1 MQLWRWPSPV
11 RRQPAKLVRYALAS
25 SNLVL
30 HATSSSYHLIVD
42 RSYTTVLTLDYLIS
56 KKALSP
62 LNGLKVLGMMRM
74 DDELLA
80 WVVFIVMAFALVI
93 LDLVLHRK
101 PEHIPVKKALN
112 ETAIW
117 VATALCFGAFIF
129 FMFGQTR
136 GMEFITAYIMEESM
150 SIDNLFVFILIF
162 GLFSIPDEYQHKAL
176 FYGIF
181 GAVIFRLIFMLIG
194 VRLMEFDFVMYIFG
208 IILAYAALKTLFA
221 KESDVGEGDSKIAVF
236 MSKHLKTSPRLD
248 GDKFFT
254 RVDSKLMMT
263 PLLLCVMVIEISDLV
278 FALDSIPA
286 VLALS
291 SDLLVIYTSNIFAIL
306 GLRSLYFAI
315 KGGLS
320 SMKYLKYGLGVI
332 LLFIAAKL
340 LLNEV
345 VEIPIAASLG
355 FIVAVLSVTIIASL
369 MARDRPQP
377 E

>member
-1 MQLWRWPSPV
+1 
-11 RRQPAKLVRYALAS
+11 
-25 SNLVL
+25 
-30 HATSSSYHLIVD
+30 
-42 RSYTTVLTLDYLIS
+42 
-56 KKALSP
+56 
-62 LNGLKVLGMMRM
+62 MMRM
-74 DDELLA
+74 DNELLA
-80 WVVFIVMAFALVI
+80 WIVFIVMAVALVI
-93 LDLVLHRK
+93 LDIVLHRK
-101 PEHIPVKKALN
+101 PEHIPVKKALK

-117 VATALCFGAFIF
+117 VVAALCFGVFIF
-129 FMFGQTR
+129 FMFGETR

-221 KESDVGEGDSKIAVF
+221 KESDDEGGNSKIADF

-248 GDKFFT
+248 GDRFFT
-254 RVDSKLMMT
+254 RVDSRLMMT
-263 PLLLCVMVIEISDLV
+263 PLLLCVIVIEISDLV

-315 KGGLS
+315 KGGLN

-345 VEIPIAASLG
+345 IEIPIAASLG

-369 MARDRPQP
+369 MAKDRPQP

>member
-1 MQLWRWPSPV
+1 
-11 RRQPAKLVRYALAS
+11 
-25 SNLVL
+25 
-30 HATSSSYHLIVD
+30 
-42 RSYTTVLTLDYLIS
+42 
-56 KKALSP
+56 
-62 LNGLKVLGMMRM
+62 MMRM
-74 DDELLA
+74 DNELLA
-80 WVVFIVMAFALVI
+80 WIVFIVMAVALVI
-93 LDLVLHRK
+93 LDIVLHRK
-101 PEHIPVKKALN
+101 PEHIPVKKALR

-117 VATALCFGAFIF
+117 VVAALCFGIFIF
-129 FMFGQTR
+129 FMFGETR

-221 KESDVGEGDSKIAVF
+221 KESDDEGGDSKIADF

-248 GDKFFT
+248 GDRFFT
-254 RVDSKLMMT
+254 RVDSRLMMT
-263 PLLLCVMVIEISDLV
+263 PLLLCVIVIEISDLV

-315 KGGLS
+315 KGGLN

-345 VEIPIAASLG
+345 IEIPIAASLG

-369 MARDRPQP
+369 MAKDRPQP

>member
-1 MQLWRWPSPV
+1 
-11 RRQPAKLVRYALAS
+11 
-25 SNLVL
+25 
-30 HATSSSYHLIVD
+30 
-42 RSYTTVLTLDYLIS
+42 
-56 KKALSP
+56 
-62 LNGLKVLGMMRM
+62 M

-80 WVVFIVMAFALVI
+80 WIVFIVMAVSLVI
-93 LDLVLHRK
+93 LDIVLHRK
-101 PEHIPVKKALN
+101 PEHIPVKKALK

-117 VATALCFGAFIF
+117 VVAALCFGVFIF
-129 FMFGQTR
+129 FMFGETR

-221 KESDVGEGDSKIAVF
+221 KESDDEGGNSKIADF

-248 GDKFFT
+248 GDRFFT
-254 RVDSKLMMT
+254 RVDSRLMMT
-263 PLLLCVMVIEISDLV
+263 PLLLCVIVIEISDLV

-315 KGGLS
+315 KGGLN

-345 VEIPIAASLG
+345 IEIPIAASLG

-369 MARDRPQP
+369 MAKDRPQP

>member
-1 MQLWRWPSPV
+1 
-11 RRQPAKLVRYALAS
+11 
-25 SNLVL
+25 
-30 HATSSSYHLIVD
+30 
-42 RSYTTVLTLDYLIS
+42 
-56 KKALSP
+56 
-62 LNGLKVLGMMRM
+62 M
-74 DDELLA
+74 DNELLA
-80 WVVFIVMAFALVI
+80 WIVFIVMAVALVI
-93 LDLVLHRK
+93 LDIVLHRK
-101 PEHIPVKKALN
+101 PEHIPVKKALK

-117 VATALCFGAFIF
+117 VVAALCFGIFIF
-129 FMFGQTR
+129 FMFGETR

-221 KESDVGEGDSKIAVF
+221 KESDDEGGNSKIADF

-248 GDKFFT
+248 GDRFFT
-254 RVDSKLMMT
+254 RVDSRLMMT
-263 PLLLCVMVIEISDLV
+263 PLLLCVIVIEISDLV

-315 KGGLS
+315 KGGLN

-345 VEIPIAASLG
+345 IEIPIAASLG

-369 MARDRPQP
+369 MAKDRPQP

>member
-1 MQLWRWPSPV
+1 
-11 RRQPAKLVRYALAS
+11 
-25 SNLVL
+25 
-30 HATSSSYHLIVD
+30 
-42 RSYTTVLTLDYLIS
+42 
-56 KKALSP
+56 
-62 LNGLKVLGMMRM
+62 M

-80 WVVFIVMAFALVI
+80 WIVFIVMAVALVI
-93 LDLVLHRK
+93 LDIVLHRK
-101 PEHIPVKKALN
+101 PEHIPVKKALK
-112 ETAIW
+112 ETAVW
-117 VATALCFGAFIF
+117 VVAALCFGVFIF
-129 FMFGQTR
+129 FMFGETR
-136 GMEFITAYIMEESM
+136 GMEFVTAYIMEESM

-221 KESDVGEGDSKIAVF
+221 KESDDEGGDSKIADF

-248 GDKFFT
+248 GDRFFT
-254 RVDSKLMMT
+254 RVDSRLMMT
-263 PLLLCVMVIEISDLV
+263 PLLLCVIVIEISDLV

-315 KGGLS
+315 KGGLN

-345 VEIPIAASLG
+345 IEIPIAASLG

-369 MARDRPQP
+369 MAKDRPQP

>member
-1 MQLWRWPSPV
+1 
-11 RRQPAKLVRYALAS
+11 
-25 SNLVL
+25 
-30 HATSSSYHLIVD
+30 
-42 RSYTTVLTLDYLIS
+42 
-56 KKALSP
+56 
-62 LNGLKVLGMMRM
+62 MMRM

-80 WVVFIVMAFALVI
+80 WIVFIVMAVSLVI
-93 LDLVLHRK
+93 LDIVLHRK
-101 PEHIPVKKALN
+101 PEHIPVKKALK

-117 VATALCFGAFIF
+117 VVAALCFGVFIF
-129 FMFGQTR
+129 FMFGETR

-221 KESDVGEGDSKIAVF
+221 KESDDEGGNSKIADF

-248 GDKFFT
+248 GDRFFT
-254 RVDSKLMMT
+254 RVDSRLMMT
-263 PLLLCVMVIEISDLV
+263 PLLLCVIVIEISDLV

-315 KGGLS
+315 KGGLN

-345 VEIPIAASLG
+345 IEIPIAASLG

-369 MARDRPQP
+369 MAKDRPQP

>member
-1 MQLWRWPSPV
+1 
-11 RRQPAKLVRYALAS
+11 
-25 SNLVL
+25 
-30 HATSSSYHLIVD
+30 
-42 RSYTTVLTLDYLIS
+42 
-56 KKALSP
+56 
-62 LNGLKVLGMMRM
+62 MMRM
-74 DDELLA
+74 DNELLA
-80 WVVFIVMAFALVI
+80 WIVFIVMAVALVI
-93 LDLVLHRK
+93 LDIVLHRK
-101 PEHIPVKKALN
+101 PEHIPVKKALK

-117 VATALCFGAFIF
+117 VVAALCFGIFIF
-129 FMFGQTR
+129 FMFGETR

-221 KESDVGEGDSKIAVF
+221 KESDDEGGNSKIADF

-248 GDKFFT
+248 GDRFFT
-254 RVDSKLMMT
+254 RVDSRLMMT
-263 PLLLCVMVIEISDLV
+263 PLLLCVIVIEISDLV

-315 KGGLS
+315 KGGLN

-345 VEIPIAASLG
+345 IEIPIAASLG

-369 MARDRPQP
+369 MAKDRPQP

>member
-1 MQLWRWPSPV
+1 
-11 RRQPAKLVRYALAS
+11 
-25 SNLVL
+25 
-30 HATSSSYHLIVD
+30 
-42 RSYTTVLTLDYLIS
+42 
-56 KKALSP
+56 
-62 LNGLKVLGMMRM
+62 MMRM
-74 DDELLA
+74 DNELLA
-80 WVVFIVMAFALVI
+80 WIVFIVMAVALVI
-93 LDLVLHRK
+93 LDIVLHRK
-101 PEHIPVKKALN
+101 PEHIPVKKALK

-117 VATALCFGAFIF
+117 VVAALCFGIFIF
-129 FMFGQTR
+129 FMFGETR

-221 KESDVGEGDSKIAVF
+221 KESNDEGGKIADF

-248 GDKFFT
+248 GDRFFT
-254 RVDSKLMMT
+254 RVDSRLMMT
-263 PLLLCVMVIEISDLV
+263 PLLLCVIVIEISDLV

-315 KGGLS
+315 KGGLN

-345 VEIPIAASLG
+345 IEIPIAASLG

-369 MARDRPQP
+369 MAKDRPQP

>member
-1 MQLWRWPSPV
+1 
-11 RRQPAKLVRYALAS
+11 
-25 SNLVL
+25 
-30 HATSSSYHLIVD
+30 
-42 RSYTTVLTLDYLIS
+42 
-56 KKALSP
+56 
-62 LNGLKVLGMMRM
+62 MMRM

-80 WVVFIVMAFALVI
+80 WIVFIVMAVALVV
-93 LDLVLHRK
+93 LDIVLHRK
-101 PEHIPVKKALN
+101 PEHIPVKKALK

-117 VATALCFGAFIF
+117 VVAALCFGVFIF
-129 FMFGQTR
+129 FMFGETR

-221 KESDVGEGDSKIAVF
+221 KESDDEGGNSKIADF

-248 GDKFFT
+248 GDRFFT
-254 RVDSKLMMT
+254 RVDSRLMMT
-263 PLLLCVMVIEISDLV
+263 PLLLCVIVIEISDLV

-315 KGGLS
+315 KGGLN

-345 VEIPIAASLG
+345 IEIPIAASLG

-369 MARDRPQP
+369 MAKDRPQP

>member
-1 MQLWRWPSPV
+1 M
-11 RRQPAKLVRYALAS
+11 
-25 SNLVL
+25 
-30 HATSSSYHLIVD
+30 I
-42 RSYTTVLTLDYLIS
+42 
-56 KKALSP
+56 
-62 LNGLKVLGMMRM
+62 RM
-74 DDELLA
+74 DNELLA
-80 WVVFIVMAFALVI
+80 WIVFIVMAVALVI
-93 LDLVLHRK
+93 LDIVLHRK
-101 PEHIPVKKALN
+101 PEHIPVKKALK

-117 VATALCFGAFIF
+117 VVAALCFGVFIF
-129 FMFGQTR
+129 FMFGETR

-221 KESDVGEGDSKIAVF
+221 KESDDEGGNSKIADF

-248 GDKFFT
+248 GDRFFT
-254 RVDSKLMMT
+254 RVDSRLMMT
-263 PLLLCVMVIEISDLV
+263 PLLLCVIVIEISDLV

-315 KGGLS
+315 KGGLN

-345 VEIPIAASLG
+345 IEIPIAASLG

-369 MARDRPQP
+369 MAKDRPQP

>member
-1 MQLWRWPSPV
+1 
-11 RRQPAKLVRYALAS
+11 
-25 SNLVL
+25 
-30 HATSSSYHLIVD
+30 
-42 RSYTTVLTLDYLIS
+42 
-56 KKALSP
+56 
-62 LNGLKVLGMMRM
+62 MMRM
-74 DDELLA
+74 DNELLA
-80 WVVFIVMAFALVI
+80 WIVFIVMAVALVI
-93 LDLVLHRK
+93 LDIVLHRK
-101 PEHIPVKKALN
+101 PEHIPVKKALR

-117 VATALCFGAFIF
+117 VVAALCFGVFIF
-129 FMFGQTR
+129 FMFGETR

-221 KESDVGEGDSKIAVF
+221 KESDDEGGNSKIAVF

-248 GDKFFT
+248 GDRFFT
-254 RVDSKLMMT
+254 RVDSRLMMT
-263 PLLLCVMVIEISDLV
+263 PLLLCVIVIEISDLV

-315 KGGLS
+315 KGGLN

-345 VEIPIAASLG
+345 IEIPIAASLG

-369 MARDRPQP
+369 MAKDRPQP

>member
-1 MQLWRWPSPV
+1 
-11 RRQPAKLVRYALAS
+11 
-25 SNLVL
+25 
-30 HATSSSYHLIVD
+30 
-42 RSYTTVLTLDYLIS
+42 
-56 KKALSP
+56 
-62 LNGLKVLGMMRM
+62 M
-74 DDELLA
+74 DNEVLA
-80 WVVFIVMAFALVI
+80 WIVFIVMAVALVI
-93 LDLVLHRK
+93 LDIVLHRK
-101 PEHIPVKKALN
+101 PEHIPVKKALK

-117 VATALCFGAFIF
+117 VVAALCFGVFIF
-129 FMFGQTR
+129 FMFGETR

-221 KESDVGEGDSKIAVF
+221 KESDDEGGNSKIADF

-248 GDKFFT
+248 GDRFFT
-254 RVDSKLMMT
+254 RVDSRLMMT
-263 PLLLCVMVIEISDLV
+263 PLLLCVIVIEISDLV

-315 KGGLS
+315 KGGLN

-345 VEIPIAASLG
+345 IEIPIAASLG

-369 MARDRPQP
+369 MAKDRPQP

>member
-1 MQLWRWPSPV
+1 
-11 RRQPAKLVRYALAS
+11 
-25 SNLVL
+25 
-30 HATSSSYHLIVD
+30 
-42 RSYTTVLTLDYLIS
+42 
-56 KKALSP
+56 
-62 LNGLKVLGMMRM
+62 M
-74 DDELLA
+74 DNELLA
-80 WVVFIVMAFALVI
+80 WIVFIVMAVALVI
-93 LDLVLHRK
+93 LDIVLHRK
-101 PEHIPVKKALN
+101 PEHIPVKKALK

-117 VATALCFGAFIF
+117 VVAALCFGVFIF
-129 FMFGQTR
+129 FMFGETR

-221 KESDVGEGDSKIAVF
+221 KESDDEGGNSKIADF

-248 GDKFFT
+248 GDRFFT
-254 RVDSKLMMT
+254 RVDSRLMMT
-263 PLLLCVMVIEISDLV
+263 PLLLCVIVIEISDLV

-315 KGGLS
+315 KGGLN

-345 VEIPIAASLG
+345 IEIPIAASLG

-369 MARDRPQP
+369 MAKDRPQP

>member
-1 MQLWRWPSPV
+1 
-11 RRQPAKLVRYALAS
+11 
-25 SNLVL
+25 
-30 HATSSSYHLIVD
+30 
-42 RSYTTVLTLDYLIS
+42 
-56 KKALSP
+56 
-62 LNGLKVLGMMRM
+62 MMRM
-74 DDELLA
+74 DNELLA
-80 WVVFIVMAFALVI
+80 WIVFIVMAVALVI
-93 LDLVLHRK
+93 LDIVLHRK
-101 PEHIPVKKALN
+101 PEHIPVKKALK
-112 ETAIW
+112 ETAVW
-117 VATALCFGAFIF
+117 VVAALCFGIFIF
-129 FMFGQTR
+129 FMFGETR

-221 KESDVGEGDSKIAVF
+221 KESDDEGGNSKIADF

-248 GDKFFT
+248 GDRFFT
-254 RVDSKLMMT
+254 RVDSRLMMT
-263 PLLLCVMVIEISDLV
+263 PLLLCVIVIEISDLV

-315 KGGLS
+315 KGGLN

-345 VEIPIAASLG
+345 IEIPIAASLG
-355 FIVAVLSVTIIASL
+355 FIVSVLSVTIIASL
-369 MARDRPQP
+369 MAKDRPQP

>member
-1 MQLWRWPSPV
+1 
-11 RRQPAKLVRYALAS
+11 
-25 SNLVL
+25 
-30 HATSSSYHLIVD
+30 
-42 RSYTTVLTLDYLIS
+42 
-56 KKALSP
+56 
-62 LNGLKVLGMMRM
+62 MMRM
-74 DDELLA
+74 DNELLA
-80 WVVFIVMAFALVI
+80 WIVFIVMAVALVI
-93 LDLVLHRK
+93 LDIVLHRK
-101 PEHIPVKKALN
+101 PEHIPVKKALK

-117 VATALCFGAFIF
+117 VVAALCFGIFIF
-129 FMFGQTR
+129 FMFGETR

-221 KESDVGEGDSKIAVF
+221 KESNDEGGNSKIADF

-248 GDKFFT
+248 GDRFFT
-254 RVDSKLMMT
+254 RVDSRLMMT
-263 PLLLCVMVIEISDLV
+263 PLLLCVIVIEISDLV

-315 KGGLS
+315 KGGLN

-345 VEIPIAASLG
+345 IEIPIAASLG

-369 MARDRPQP
+369 MAKDRPQP